1 MRFGGKAGALGVS
14 LAGLSLI
21 MFSEGF
27 SDTAVQPLPGD
38 KWTIGYGHTGDVK
51 PGDSITRREALD
63 LLGKD
68 VSWAEAAVNRLVTI
82 ELKQCE
88 FDALVSL
95 VYNIGE
101 TAFAS
106 SSLLKALN
114 RGDRAEVEAQ
124 WMRWCY
130 FKGKRVVGLENRRR
144 RELAVFKGENS
155 VNDPDQ

>member
-1 MRFGGKAGALGVS
+1 ML
-14 LAGLSLI
+14 
-21 MFSEGF
+21 SEGF

-114 RGDRAEVEAQ
+114 RGDRAEVEVQ

-155 VNDPDQ
+155 VNDPAQ